1 MPTPTPYSY
10 GLTADTLTVFHDGQV
25 HTASVSEKTG
35 QDALAIIRNDA
46 FRQRGDEVVRVMNP
60 ITAVTAALQSLD
72 GMDDLNVVELRGR
85 RLYVEGQLITDI
97 TLVDRL
103 VAIAQQTGSA
113 KPFLNLLRKIWRN
126 PSEIARGE
134 FFLWLAQSD
143 MPITPDG
150 DFLAYKRVR
159 DTYKDIHSNT
169 LDYSVGKVVQM
180 DREKVDPDRQRTCS
194 AGLHFCSKS
203 YLPHFSSNGNTD
215 RVVLLRINPADVVA
229 IPADYNNAKGRAW
242 RVEVVGEVPL
252 GSVSGLTWAAV
263 THDYDN
269 DTFGDACDPQ
279 DLPKFN
285 PPVPAYVASVLQSDG
300 TWSTLPA
307 SLPGY
312 SPNRFEGVRFVQYL
326 RADDEDE
333 LCLYD
338 EYDDDYVLNNMMAD
352 RAYRI
357 VAGEPDAEGYTL
369 FAIGYID
376 PEDNKK
382 KWGFQAGCRDYTL
395 TQARAHWGK
404 RSKGVSWLR
413 IQDAKRNS
421 QTVRGGDG
429 IYHHPVTMT
438 RAKRF
443 SDAIEAFV
451 AYRPEP

>member
-1 MPTPTPYSY
+1 MSTFTPYNY

-25 HTASVSEKTG
+25 HTASVSEKAG
-35 QDALAIIRNDA
+35 QDALAIIRNDL
-46 FRQRGDEVVRVMNP
+46 FRQRGDEVVRVMSP

-85 RLYVEGQLITDI
+85 RLYVEGQLITDV

-103 VAIAQQTGSA
+103 VAIAQQTGNA

-269 DTFGDACDPQ
+269 DTFGNACNPVE
-279 DLPKFN
+279 LPEFN
-285 PPVPAYVASVLQSDG
+285 PPLIAYLASARQPDG
-300 TWSTLPA
+300 TWSTVPA
-307 SLPGY
+307 APRC
-312 SPNRFEGVRFVQYL
+312 SPSHFHGDRFVQYL

-333 LCLYD
+333 LCLFD

-352 RAYRI
+352 RAYRL
-357 VAGEPDAEGYTL
+357 VRGEHDAEGYTL

-376 PEDNKK
+376 PEDNSK

-404 RSKGVSWLR
+404 RSESVTWSHIEGAR
-413 IQDAKRNS
+413 RNG
-421 QTVRGGDG
+421 QTVLGGDW

-443 SDAIEAFV
+443 SEAIEALV
-451 AYRPEP
+451 ARNPEP

>member
-1 MPTPTPYSY
+1 MSTFTPYNY

-46 FRQRGDEVVRVMNP
+46 FRHRGDEVVRVMNP

-269 DTFGDACDPQ
+269 DTFGHACDPQ
-279 DLPKFN
+279 DLPEFN
-285 PPVPAYVASVLQSDG
+285 PPLPAYLASVLQSDG

-307 SLPGY
+307 SLGCPLG
-312 SPNRFEGVRFVQYL
+312 RFHGDRFVQEL
-326 RADDEDE
+326 REDGDEE
-333 LCLYD
+333 LCLFD
-338 EYDDDYVLNNMMAD
+338 EYDDDYVLGNMMAN
-352 RAYRI
+352 RAYRL
-357 VAGEPDAEGYTL
+357 VRGEHDAEGYTL

-395 TQARAHWGK
+395 AQARAHWGE
-404 RSKGVSWLR
+404 RSKNVSWQR
-413 IQDAKRNS
+413 IKDAEQNG
-421 QTVRGGDG
+421 TTIRGGNGDS
-429 IYHHPVTMT
+429 YHPVTMT

-443 SDAIEAFV
+443 SEAIEAFV
-451 AYRPEP
+451 GYYSEP